1 LGGEN
6 RYACGSAV
14 KLFTAAKPSALAGL
28 GFLLT
33 TFGLACS
40 RQAASLPPDPATLL
54 RAIPAADSTKY
65 PALGQSKHWANPY
78 LDLVIRPQ
86 AVALL
91 TSVTANEEQILK
103 PEEVLPALARVPAAA
118 WPYGRVVAVLAEEKP
133 NSSEQD
139 KIAIRRSR
147 GIVEGDLRSAQV
159 EIYWMPEPK

>member
-1 LGGEN
+1 MKV
-6 RYACGSAV
+6 S
-14 KLFTAAKPSALAGL
+14 TAAKPHALAAL
-28 GFLLT
+28 GFLLV

-40 RQAASLPPDPATLL
+40 RRSAPPAPDPATLL
-54 RAIPAADSTKY
+54 QAIPAADSTKY
-65 PALGQSKHWANPY
+65 SALGRSKHWENPY

-91 TSVTANEEQILK
+91 TSVNANEEQILK

-118 WPYGRVVAVLAEEKP
+118 WPYGRVVAVLAEGNP

-139 KIAIRRSR
+139 KVAIRRNR

-159 EIYWMPEPK
+159 AIYWVPEPK